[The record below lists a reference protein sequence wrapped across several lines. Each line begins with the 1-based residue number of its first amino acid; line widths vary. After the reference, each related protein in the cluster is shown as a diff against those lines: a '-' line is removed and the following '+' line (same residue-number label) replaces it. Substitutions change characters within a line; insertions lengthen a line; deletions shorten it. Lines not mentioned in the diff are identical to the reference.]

1 MGVGDILS
9 NALNTVPRSFNALTD
24 KDGTLRSSIRDIQN
38 ALDKHVGPY
47 RHDPSREGSG
57 PDLRNVPGSGFYTG
71 PSPNLQPVMN
81 PAEESARTGKSLRGG
96 IYSEPN
102 KTGGPNPAEQSARF
116 GTSLGRSQPP
126 GSSGPSG
133 PSIESL
139 YEQLANSQRGG
150 AQGRYDELSSFLST
164 EGARRNAQIDSDE
177 TSLLKQLQD
186 SEAKRLVGEDFY
198 RDRRA
203 GEYADLEN
211 KLSIYGSAGS
221 QRLSDLGI
229 EPQLYTAAVGQ
240 QMGTLLGAQ
249 MQSGN
254 DLMNR
259 MSQLGAERASMVLGR
274 ASAGMSKERRAL
286 DAAVASMA
294 FQGSQTLSYEL
305 QDINE
310 ALMERRIDA
319 ATAQQAIDKAN
330 KEAAQ
335 KIADFAALGAAFGIP
350 KERMIAAGVTGN
362 DGALFKSRLD
372 EIERDNSDD
381 LTFDIDQGLSEF
393 LANSAGPQGTPSP
406 FTAEQL
412 EELNLENVSI
422 KDLAALLKLLTPES

>member
-1 MGVGDILS
+1 MGAGSILPS
-9 NALNTVPRSFNALTD
+9 LGPINALRAIDALTD
-24 KDGTLRSSIRDIQN
+24 KDGPTRSTIRDIQN

-116 GTSLGRSQPP
+116 GTSLGRFQPP
-126 GSSGPSG
+126 DSSG

>member
-1 MGVGDILS
+1 MGAGSILPS
-9 NALNTVPRSFNALTD
+9 LGPINALRAIDALTD
-24 KDGTLRSSIRDIQN
+24 KDGPTRSTIRDIQN

-57 PDLRNVPGSGFYTG
+57 LDLRNVPGSGFYTG

-116 GTSLGRSQPP
+116 GTSLGRFQPP
-126 GSSGPSG
+126 AAAAGPSG

-186 SEAKRLVGEDFY
+186 SEARRLVGEDFY

-286 DAAVASMA
+286 DASVASMM
-294 FQGSQTLSYEL
+294 FEGSQTLSYEL

-319 ATAQQAIDKAN
+319 ATAQRAIDQKT

-335 KIADFAALGAAFGIP
+335 KAQAANDLYLALNPLGNPNTGANLESLGIFDDYFKEKIKPEDTPELTQIITQDFIDAYGLPQNTLGAELTQKEIKLYVDIGKTAAQTSEMGFG
-350 KERMIAAGVTGN
+350 
-362 DGALFKSRLD
+362 S
-372 EIERDNSDD
+372 
-381 LTFDIDQGLSEF
+381 
-393 LANSAGPQGTPSP
+393 
-406 FTAEQL
+406 
-412 EELNLENVSI
+412 
-422 KDLAALLKLLTPES
+422 